1 MNSDD
6 EMLAQ
11 LFMEEE
17 NTAAVWRH
25 QQQLMLAS
33 LLRLRQPI
41 VALAAPRRG
50 CSRVVKMKNKERHHQ
65 ASALLLDSDYFV
77 NDATHMPKDF
87 RRRF

>member
-1 MNSDD
+1 
-6 EMLAQ
+6 ML
-11 LFMEEE
+11 E
-17 NTAAVWRH
+17 
-25 QQQLMLAS
+25 S